1 MLVTCLPV
9 RFPGL
14 APGRFLS
21 NYHRLLSRRTNMSTN
36 HETGYLRVFGWVL
49 GCLVAFT
56 FFIAAM
62 ANAFSPDS
70 LSENDPLVVEQTK
83 SRILPVGASR
93 VAQ

>member
-1 MLVTCLPV
+1 
-9 RFPGL
+9 
-14 APGRFLS
+14 
-21 NYHRLLSRRTNMSTN
+21 MSTN
-36 HETGYLRVFGWVL
+36 HESGYLRVFGWVL
-49 GCLVAFT
+49 GCLIAFT

-83 SRILPVGASR
+83 SRIMPVGVSR